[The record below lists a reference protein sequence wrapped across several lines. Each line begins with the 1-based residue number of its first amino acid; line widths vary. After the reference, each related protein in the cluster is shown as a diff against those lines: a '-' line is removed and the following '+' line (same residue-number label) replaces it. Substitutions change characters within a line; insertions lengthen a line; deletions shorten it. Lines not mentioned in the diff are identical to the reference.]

1 MLASSMKMEV
11 VKFFLNWVQATS
23 LDIRPSIFMSDCD
36 QAQIVAIEQ
45 AYPLSW
51 IFLCTW
57 HVLRAMWCHFVTDNF
72 KLLWEKVQIWVKTSD
87 SAKFS
92 RIWDEISSD
101 PLVPKS
107 LIEYFKTEWIPV
119 TQMWSRVSRQNRHI
133 FEEGDTNMLIE
144 AYVILSVAISIVLKQ
159 LSRYH
164 HVLKSRWLDG
174 KRNCHLDHIVFTL
187 VKSADPYYQFRHER
201 QEAGLDGLNLEKSHQ
216 KDIEDMAKTIT
227 RDLIESFDD
236 SQFHVASQTK
246 LGHFYSI
253 NLAPPK
259 CNCPD
264 FPHIRFCKHIGAV
277 YFHFPHLRPADVPAP
292 SPSGVPNEP
301 QRAPNPAASANKF
314 HSLVQDVNTLSNKLI
329 SEWADQSAPS
339 PTALEAVRCAKA
351 SLTAAVAS
359 VQGSNPLPHREL
371 IAPNQHSWMETAK
384 KMGTQK
390 AVKRRRPP
398 KEVGLTEK
406 TIGIAKGKHC
416 RVYTDPYAGGE
427 RPGKLAKPNAVS
439 AAANQKAHTP
449 PLAHSQPA
457 HALPSPPAVPLPPAT
472 QVPQVPYEY
481 PFPPF
486 AYMFLPP
493 PPPLLS
499 PFSATT

>member
-1 MLASSMKMEV
+1 MLTSSMKMEV

-23 LDIRPSIFMSDCD
+23 PDIQPSIFMSDRD
-36 QAQIVAIEQ
+36 QAQIAAIEQ
-45 AYPLSW
+45 AYLLSQ

-57 HVLRAMWCHFVTDNF
+57 HVLCAMRRHFVTDNF
-72 KLLWEKVQIWVKTSD
+72 KPLWEKVQIWVKTSD

-119 TQMWSRVSRQNRHI
+119 TQMWSRVSRQNRYI

-144 AYVILSVAISIVLKQ
+144 VYVISSVAISIVLKR

-174 KRNCHLDHIVFTL
+174 KCNRRLDHIIFTL
-187 VKSADPYYQFRHER
+187 VKSVDPYYWFRHER
-201 QEAGLDGLNLEKSHQ
+201 QEASLDGLNLEKSHQ
-216 KDIEDMAKTIT
+216 KDIEDTAKTIT
-227 RDLIESFDD
+227 RDSIELFDD

-253 NLAPPK
+253 NLTPPK

-264 FPHIRFCKHIGAV
+264 FLRIRFCKHIGAV

-301 QRAPNPAASANKF
+301 QHAPNLAALANKF

-329 SEWADQSAPS
+329 SERADQLAPS
-339 PTALEAVRCAKA
+339 PAALEAVHCTKA

-359 VQGSNPLPHREL
+359 VQGSSPLPHREL
-371 IAPNQHSWMETAK
+371 IAPNQHSWTEMSRTARP
-384 KMGTQK
+384 TWTDSFS
-390 AVKRRRPP
+390 RR
-398 KEVGLTEK
+398 G
-406 TIGIAKGKHC
+406 
-416 RVYTDPYAGGE
+416 
-427 RPGKLAKPNAVS
+427 S
-439 AAANQKAHTP
+439 A
-449 PLAHSQPA
+449 
-457 HALPSPPAVPLPPAT
+457 
-472 QVPQVPYEY
+472 Y
-481 PFPPF
+481 P
-486 AYMFLPP
+486 MTS
-493 PPPLLS
+493 LS
-499 PFSATT
+499 SLSLC